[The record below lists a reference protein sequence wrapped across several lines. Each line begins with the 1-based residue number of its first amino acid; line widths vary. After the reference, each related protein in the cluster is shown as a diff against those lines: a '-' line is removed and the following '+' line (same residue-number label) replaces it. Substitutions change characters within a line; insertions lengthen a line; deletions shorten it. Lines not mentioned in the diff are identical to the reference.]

1 MPLEATMI
9 VLDNS
14 EWMRNGDYTPTRL
27 EAQRDA
33 VNLIFSSKTQSN
45 PENTVGLMTMAG
57 KGPEVLVTLTSD
69 MGKILSATYNIK
81 VGGKAN
87 LTTGIQVA
95 QLALKH
101 RQNKNQRQRIIV
113 FVGSPINADEKAL
126 SKLAKKTKKNNVAV
140 DIINFGEEAENTSKL
155 EAFIQAIN
163 SSDNSHL
170 VTIPPGPYILSERL
184 ISSPIIS
191 GEDGIP
197 AGFTSGAGSGFE
209 FGVDPNLDPELAL
222 ALRISLEEEKARQE
236 AEAAKAATANAPE
249 TESTSMAVDSN
260 EQEHGTVSAG
270 QDHTGDIEMEMTEE
284 EQIARAIEL
293 SKETSSG
300 QQQQQSN
307 DYINVMQDPQFMNS
321 VLGGLPGVNPADP
334 MIQNALAGVSLKDYK
349 TVKVA
354 LTKFYGIGMN
364 VSARIC
370 AKLSIHDTCKMQ
382 ELTENQLNQLSAVL
396 SDMTL
401 GADLK
406 RQVKSHIMHHRHIG
420 SYKGKRHA
428 MSYPVRGQRTQTN
441 AKTAKRLNAR
451 FINQK

>member
-33 VNLIFSSKTQSN
+33 VNLIFQSKTQSN

-69 MGKILSATYNIK
+69 AGKILTATYNIK
-81 VGGKAN
+81 VGEKAN
-87 LTTGIQVA
+87 FTTGIQVA

-101 RQNKNQRQRIIV
+101 RQNKNQRQRIVV
-113 FVGSPINADEKAL
+113 FVGSPLNADEKAL
-126 SKLAKKTKKNNVAV
+126 LKLAKKTKKNNVAV
-140 DIINFGEEAENTSKL
+140 DIVNFGEEAENTSKL
-155 EAFIQAIN
+155 EAFIQAVN

-170 VTIPPGPYILSERL
+170 VTIPPGPHILSERL
-184 ISSPIIS
+184 IPSPIIS
-191 GEDGIP
+191 GEDGLP
-197 AGFTSGAGSGFE
+197 AGFASGTGGGFD

-236 AEAAKAATANAPE
+236 AEAEAAKATTTNAPE
-249 TESTSMAVDSN
+249 TESTSMAVDAVSS
-260 EQEHGTVSAG
+260 EQERVAVSTG
-270 QDHTGDIEMEMTEE
+270 QDHTGDIDMEMTEE

-321 VLGGLPGVNPADP
+321 VLGGLPGVNPDDP
-334 MIQNALAGVSLKDYK
+334 MIQSAL
-349 TVKVA
+349 
-354 LTKFYGIGMN
+354 
-364 VSARIC
+364 
-370 AKLSIHDTCKMQ
+370 
-382 ELTENQLNQLSAVL
+382 
-396 SDMTL
+396 
-401 GADLK
+401 ADLK
-406 RQVKSHIMHHRHIG
+406 EGEEKQDDK
-420 SYKGKRHA
+420 KKDDE
-428 MSYPVRGQRTQTN
+428 
-441 AKTAKRLNAR
+441 
-451 FINQK
+451 QK